1 MSAPGHDTTT
11 TDPAVARPGTLG
23 TPVSAVVPREPG
35 DARSTITRRTEH
47 PAGGPALVVVT
58 VTDDVDHD
66 SAPVL
71 RATLAEALDSGR
83 RVCCDL
89 GAVAF
94 FGAAGAAAVRD
105 THRLARA
112 RGAEFTVRGARG
124 LTREILEFVGL
135 ATVLRPCV

>member
-1 MSAPGHDTTT
+1 MSAPGQKITTSA
-11 TDPAVARPGTLG
+11 PATAARPALG
-23 TPVSAVVPREPG
+23 GPVSAVVTQEG
-35 DARSTITRRTEH
+35 GWSTITRRTEH
-47 PAGGPALVVVT
+47 PAGGPALVVVA

-71 RATLAEALDSGR
+71 RATLAEALDSGP

-94 FGAAGAAAVRD
+94 FGAAGAAVLRD
-105 THRLARA
+105 SHRLARA

-124 LTREILEFVGL
+124 LTREILDFVGL
-135 ATVLRPCV
+135 ATVLRPGV